1 VFRYTKKTLVREI
14 VVVIAA
20 LVMLTPF
27 YILISTS
34 LKSSD
39 QLLTTPALSF
49 PTSPTFKNFVELLAP
64 SSGASSS
71 ILQGLLSSLIITAG
85 TVVCLIAVGSPA
97 AYVLTRSTS
106 RWSSRTYYLFL
117 IAILLP
123 TQLGVVPLYVEA
135 RTLGLVGTPWG
146 MIVIYTGTLMPLAV
160 FLYGGFFRNLPRDY
174 EEAATVDGASRGK
187 VFLRI
192 VFPLMGPATGTVAIL
207 AGLIVWNDFFT
218 ALIFLNGSNYQTLPV
233 VMYNY
238 VGSLVSQWNL
248 IFAVV
253 IISMVPIL
261 AFYFFAQK
269 KFIQGFAGGLK
280 G

>member
-1 VFRYTKKTLVREI
+1 MFRYTKKTLVLEI
-14 VVVIAA
+14 FTILATV
-20 LVMLTPF
+20 VMLMPF
-27 YILISTS
+27 YFLITTS
-34 LKSSD
+34 LKSGD
-39 QLLTTPALSF
+39 QVLTTSTLSL
-49 PTSPTFKNFVELLAP
+49 PKSPTFDNFTTLLSP
-64 SSGASSS
+64 SSDASGS
-71 ILQGLLSSLIITAG
+71 IFKGLLSSVLITLG
-85 TVVCLIAVGSPA
+85 TIIALIVVGSPA

-106 RWSSRTYYLFL
+106 RWSNRTYYLFL

-146 MIVIYTGTLMPLAV
+146 MIVVYTGVLMPLSV
-160 FLYGGFFRNLPRDY
+160 FLYGGFFRRLPRDY
-174 EEAATVDGASRGK
+174 EEAATVDGASRTA
-187 VFLRI
+187 VFVRI

-218 ALIFLNGSNYQTLPV
+218 ALIFLNGSPYQTLPV

-253 IISMVPIL
+253 IVSMVPIL

-269 KFIQGFAGGLK
+269 KFIQGYAGGLK

>member
-1 VFRYTKKTLVREI
+1 VFRYTKKTLLREI
-14 VVVIAA
+14 VVLLAA
-20 LVMLTPF
+20 LVMLMPF
-27 YILISTS
+27 YFLITTA
-34 LKSSD
+34 LKSGPEVLSGST
-39 QLLTTPALSF
+39 LAL
-49 PTSPTFKNFVELLAP
+49 PTNPTLENFVTLLSP
-64 SSGASSS
+64 SSDASSA
-71 ILQGLLSSLIITAG
+71 IFHGLLSSLIITVG
-85 TVVCLIAVGSPA
+85 TIVALIVVGSPA

-106 RWSSRTYYLFL
+106 RWSTRTYYLFL

-146 MIVIYTGTLMPLAV
+146 MIVVYTGTLMPLSV
-160 FLYGGFFRNLPRDY
+160 FLYGGFFRGLPRDY
-174 EEAATVDGASRGK
+174 EEAATVDGASRAK

-218 ALIFLNGSNYQTLPV
+218 ALIFLNGSDYQTLPV

-261 AFYFFAQK
+261 GFYFFAQK
-269 KFIQGFAGGLK
+269 RFIQGYAGGLK

>member
-1 VFRYTKKTLVREI
+1 MFSYRKKTLILEI
-14 VVVIAA
+14 VMI
-20 LVMLTPF
+20 LVTLAMLSPF
-27 YILISTS
+27 YFLVTTS
-34 LKSSD
+34 LKPDKEVLTSST
-39 QLLTTPALSF
+39 LAPPKHLTLN
-49 PTSPTFKNFVELLAP
+49 NFSTLLAP
-64 SSGASSS
+64 SSGASSNILHGLLNSVIITVGS
-71 ILQGLLSSLIITAG
+71 ILLL
-85 TVVCLIAVGSPA
+85 VVAGSPA

-106 RWSSRTYYLFL
+106 RWSTRTYYLVL

-135 RTLGLVGTPWG
+135 RNLGLVGSPVG
-146 MIVIYTGTLMPLAV
+146 LIVVYGGTLMPLSV
-160 FLYGGFFRNLPRDY
+160 FLYSGFFRRLPRDY
-174 EEAATVDGASRGK
+174 EEAATVDGASRSR

-207 AGLIVWNDFFT
+207 TGLIVWNDFFT
-218 ALIFLNGSNYQTLPV
+218 ALIFLNGSGHQTLPV

-253 IISMVPIL
+253 IISMVPLL

-269 KFIQGFAGGLK
+269 KFIQGYAGGLK

>member
-1 VFRYTKKTLVREI
+1 VFRYTKKTLLREI
-14 VVVIAA
+14 VVIIAA
-20 LVMLTPF
+20 IIMLMPF
-27 YILISTS
+27 YFLITTA
-34 LKSSD
+34 LKSGPEVLSGST
-39 QLLTTPALSF
+39 LAL
-49 PTSPTFKNFVELLAP
+49 PTSPTFENFVTLLSP
-64 SSGASSS
+64 SSDASSA
-71 ILQGLLSSLIITAG
+71 IFHGLLSSVIITVG
-85 TVVCLIAVGSPA
+85 TIVGLIALGSPA
-97 AYVLTRSTS
+97 AYVFARSTS
-106 RWSSRTYYLFL
+106 RWSTRVYYLFL

-135 RTLGLVGTPWG
+135 RSLGLVGTPWG
-146 MIVIYTGTLMPLAV
+146 MIVVYTGTLMPLSV
-160 FLYGGFFRNLPRDY
+160 FLYGGFFRGLPRDY
-174 EEAATVDGASRGK
+174 EEAATVDGASRAK
-187 VFLRI
+187 VFRRI

-218 ALIFLNGSNYQTLPV
+218 ALIFLNGSQYQTLPV

-269 KFIQGFAGGLK
+269 RFIQGYGGGLK